1 MEVPKDPAD
10 GGWFSRGPALGAR
23 GPAVIAGH
31 VTWNGALAVF
41 PRLRTMRRD
50 AQVTFIRRDGK
61 TAVFRVSQVGRF
73 SKSRFPSWAV
83 YGPIDHAGL
92 RLVTCGGI
100 YGTQLPGQRRGVR
113 QAKGG
118 ARARVSDNQARSVDH
133 HHKRFGR
140 QAGVGVEQA
149 KPVTTRLPKLHM
161 GGEPAGLVGL
171 GGYREVQP
179 LASLPALHPQK
190 SIWATA
196 VHTFD
201 PNGLEGPGTD
211 GKIIQLNGRRLSPDT
226 GRFI

>member
-50 AQVTFIRRDGK
+50 AQVTFTRRDGK

-100 YGTQLPGQRRGVR
+100 YDAAGHSYLDNVVGFARRKAVPGRGCLTTRRGQLITTTKGLDVR
-113 QAKGG
+113 PESGSS
-118 ARARVSDNQARSVDH
+118 RRS
-133 HHKRFGR
+133 R
-140 QAGVGVEQA
+140 
-149 KPVTTRLPKLHM
+149 
-161 GGEPAGLVGL
+161 
-171 GGYREVQP
+171 
-179 LASLPALHPQK
+179 
-190 SIWATA
+190 
-196 VHTFD
+196 
-201 PNGLEGPGTD
+201 
-211 GKIIQLNGRRLSPDT
+211 
-226 GRFI
+226 